1 MIHLGFL
8 LILVGAAVLPAFRA
22 RRGAGLAAAVSG
34 LALAGLAAPG
44 APLTIP
50 TASQLAAL
58 PPGFLAADAAL
69 LVIGVVLAVG
79 AALVAVAD
87 RRSVLT
93 IAAAVPL
100 GVGGALVLWAGSGLV
115 ASASV
120 RGMVLAALIE
130 IALGV
135 GLVALGWYLRLA
147 PAPDRAA
154 PHPRG
159 AIAGLVVGTL
169 SAAVGA
175 HASLIL
181 LGVIAA
187 TWSGHLLERRAG
199 GSRLPMAPA
208 LALLVVPAWWLLGTI
223 GGPEGL
229 ALSSLADLPISPA
242 AERLLAIPLLLAGW
256 ATTGLWPLQ
265 RQLPGGLVAPAGAFL
280 LARLVLVA
288 LPAGVEHWRP
298 LAMPIVV
305 LGIWHA
311 ALSGRLPRVAVG
323 MAWVGLLAPQGG
335 GLVGASFLLA
345 AGLAVELTERVSALR
360 AGRFAPAAQAI
371 PLVAF
376 GWGALLAVGGALHG
390 EVVYTV
396 AAVAALVALCGRP
409 YPQAMIASA
418 PSAAAPSE

>member
-1 MIHLGFL
+1 MIHVGFL
-8 LILVGAAVLPAFRA
+8 LTLIGAAVLPAFRA
-22 RRGAGLAAAVSG
+22 RRAAGVAATVSG
-34 LALAGLAAPG
+34 LALAGLAGAE

-50 TASQLAAL
+50 NASQLSAL
-58 PPGFLAADAAL
+58 PAGFLAADAAL
-69 LVIGVVLAVG
+69 LVIGIVLAVG

-87 RRSVLT
+87 RRSVTT
-93 IAAAVPL
+93 IAAAVAL
-100 GVGGALVLWAGSGLV
+100 GLGGALLLWGGNELLAAAAVG
-115 ASASV
+115 A
-120 RGMVLAALIE
+120 MVLAALIE

-135 GLVALGWYLRLA
+135 GLLAVGWHVRLA
-147 PAPDRAA
+147 PAPDRGA
-154 PHPRG
+154 PHPRV
-159 AIAGLVVGTL
+159 AMAGLIIGTL
-169 SAAVGA
+169 AAAVGT

-187 TWSGHLLERRAG
+187 IGSGHLLERSAG
-199 GSRLPMAPA
+199 GPRLPIAPVTA
-208 LALLVVPAWWLLGTI
+208 VLVLPAWWLLGTI
-223 GGPEGL
+223 AGPEGL
-229 ALSSLADLPISPA
+229 ALSSLPDLPLSPA
-242 AERLLAIPLLLAGW
+242 AERLLAIPLLLVGW
-256 ATTGLWPLQ
+256 TAAGLWPVH

-288 LPAGVEHWRP
+288 LPAGVDHWRP

-305 LGIWHA
+305 VGIWHA

-323 MAWVGLLAPQGG
+323 MAWVGLLAPQGS

-345 AGLAVELTERVSALR
+345 AGFAVELVERVSSLH

-376 GWGALLAVGGALHG
+376 GWGALLAVGGALQG

-409 YPQAMIASA
+409 YPQAMTASA
-418 PSAAAPSE
+418 PIAAAPSD